1 MEEFNAKFLQ
11 DARALSE
18 ELIKWRR
25 DLHRHPELSFDLTYT
40 KAYVKERLA
49 EMGCEPVDCGK
60 SGVVVVLGKG
70 GGKTVL
76 IRGDMDALPVQEEAD
91 VPYRSEHDGK
101 MHACGHDMHTA
112 MLLGAAKLLKQYE
125 DRLEGQVKLMFQP
138 AEETLGGARDMIAN
152 GVLENPKVDAA
163 LMLHVVTGTPIPKG
177 ALMIPEGG
185 TGSASNDRFIIRVK
199 GKGGHGAMPQ
209 LSIDP
214 ITAAAHI
221 HLNLQEIHARELTPG
236 EFLVITPGIF
246 QAGTASNIIADTA
259 LIEGTIRAS
268 AEETSS
274 FAMKRLREIAENT
287 AKVFRAEAEVEF
299 VDHCPAMIAD
309 GGLSKAA
316 RDYLTELLGQAV
328 LPPLTGNV
336 NKVGGGSE
344 DFAFVS
350 ERVPTISLLLGAGCS
365 SDGCTYP
372 QHHPKALFDDTVLS
386 QGTAAYAYFA
396 LRWLKDNR

>member
-287 AKVFRAEAEVEF
+287 AKAFRAEAEVEF